1 MNCVEKIVKGMLKV
15 QVDKYITE
23 NKPIPG
29 GMHGTRKYHNITTAK
44 LQINKEVNKHRDN
57 RRKENLF
64 SQKPVQVLYTPLGNP
79 ISVQP
84 AQKSA
89 TTRSFREDSCC
100 IREEIQKALQ

>member
-1 MNCVEKIVKGMLKV
+1 MAQRLLYKISRTIFWDTSAYVS
-15 QVDKYITE
+15 QFSS
-23 NKPIPG
+23 
-29 GMHGTRKYHNITTAK
+29 
-44 LQINKEVNKHRDN
+44 
-57 RRKENLF
+57 KENLF